1 MWRSDLTLS
10 VITDRVRTNQTMRVY
25 PWINLLLNNTNIGP
39 SGVKYQDLDETQ
51 VMYKNRTMNAEKMV
65 YLLMILPRYRLYL
78 TVSVPIPNQ
87 PYSGW
92 TVLSVFTP
100 RSTRSLFF
108 VLFRVRQFILSS
120 PIQNSPT
127 KLLKPCLGSSQV
139 RLKSIEPSILFWI
152 TVYPP
157 PAIAW
162 PQYSWKAPEPSE
174 SIV

>member
-1 MWRSDLTLS
+1 
-10 VITDRVRTNQTMRVY
+10 
-25 PWINLLLNNTNIGP
+25 
-39 SGVKYQDLDETQ
+39 
-51 VMYKNRTMNAEKMV
+51 MYKNRTMNAEKMV

-139 RLKSIEPSILFWI
+139 RIDWAIHSLLDHCLFPTGYSLATIFMKGAWTVWVDCVNIVDPSTRFVQLNAVLSYWR
-152 TVYPP
+152 
-157 PAIAW
+157 
-162 PQYSWKAPEPSE
+162 
-174 SIV
+174 